1 MAANDA
7 ASNEGAYVQALQAVV
22 DRVVSW
28 QDGATQET
36 VREELVRGA
45 REAGVEV
52 PDALVDELARRIH
65 AGPDRLEVAQL
76 VQEHRG
82 EVRPD

>member
-1 MAANDA
+1 MAAQDA
-7 ASNEGAYVQALQAVV
+7 ASNEGADVQALQAVV

-36 VREELVRGA
+36 VREELARGA
-45 REAGVEV
+45 REAGVEA
-52 PDALVDELARRIH
+52 PDSLLDEIARRIH
-65 AGPDRLEVAQL
+65 AGPDRVAVGEL
-76 VQEHRG
+76 IQEHGG